1 MINLLS
7 DNQALSKPILDA
19 ISVELVKF
27 IRNFYHVE
35 MEKDSKERFRSFV
48 SNLFQMVASE
58 VSCLWTAL
66 KNLLQHEIMAL
77 KEDSQRVDAIDL
89 ITFTLTELQPSIT
102 SNLIEDNKNQAFEQE
117 QLSRMLVPIVSE
129 LLAGLERL
137 CQSTFGLD

>member
-48 SNLFQMVASE
+48 TNLFQMVASE

>member
-102 SNLIEDNKNQAFEQE
+102 SNLVEDNKNQAFEQE